1 MQILQ
6 SKKIGKQ
13 TKGRISAD
21 AIGLNWTL
29 CHSCVLLWLF
39 QLLLNCQKGQPGAGA
54 HSLRLN
60 WVQQYRHCWWV
71 FYSAKEPCWIKP
83 GFSRGV
89 NRKAL
94 FYVVFKRESHVVWWE
109 RWYQIMLIGGIAIS
123 RMWEI
128 GQAEMWRNAVWSL
141 KSDLLFWRRKKWSNE
156 LSCCLMNNLNQPW
169 WVLVVWCSYLSM
181 GGL

>member
-13 TKGRISAD
+13 TKGRIHWLELDPVSFM
-21 AIGLNWTL
+21 
-29 CHSCVLLWLF
+29 CVALVVSTAA
-39 QLLLNCQKGQPGAGA
+39 QLPEGPAGA
-54 HSLRLN
+54 HSLRLD
-60 WVQQYRHCWWV
+60 WVQQYRRHCWWV

-94 FYVVFKRESHVVWWE
+94 FCVVFKRESHVVWWE